1 MNPRGET
8 KGCGVH
14 GVGDALVG
22 AQGVWWEEDAAGH
35 AVQDRQP
42 EGVKGSEAKGW
53 GSRTADCGLVHI
65 AQRGE
70 GLVGGAVQR

>member
-35 AVQDRQP
+35 VVQDRQP
-42 EGVKGSEAKGW
+42 EGVKGSEAKANCE
-53 GSRTADCGLVHI
+53 S
-65 AQRGE
+65 
-70 GLVGGAVQR
+70 